1 MYKELCIIYRE
12 EIDED
17 TGCEELG
24 NERLS
29 AMSAA

>member
-1 MYKELCIIYRE
+1 MYKELCIICRE

-24 NERLS
+24 NGKIVCDE
-29 AMSAA
+29 